1 MLVLAVRLDKQLEDR
16 LEKLADKTG
25 RTTTWYA
32 RKAIETYLDDIEDAA
47 LAAAAYEEYILE
59 GKASSSL
66 EEVRSRLGLAG

>member
-1 MLVLAVRLDKQLEDR
+1 MLAVRLDKPLEER

-25 RTTTWYA
+25 RTKTWYA

>member
-1 MLVLAVRLDKQLEDR
+1 MNGGIFMLALRLDEKLEER

-25 RTTTWYA
+25 RTKTWYA

-59 GKASSSL
+59 G
-66 EEVRSRLGLAG
+66 